1 MFMHLELK
9 KECEFFWLREIEG
22 VDISQ
27 CCMKCFL
34 GTNDKRV
41 YAKSRNA
48 PTVIDIEIYPS
59 ISLFQPLAYY
69 LCGLSK
75 HFNYS
80 KNSHVAFNPSP
91 GDTVNVDNDEI
102 KLTITDA
109 KRIDFEKYRPNPEG
123 VFTNRQRTCRN
134 WIFANYIKDGM
145 PL

>member
-27 CCMKCFL
+27 CCMKCFF

-80 KNSHVAFNPSP
+80 KNTHVAFNPSP